1 MSRRPIQAT
10 IRTGPGDPAGEGVAA
25 QLREAL
31 SHWASGVAVL
41 AATDGEEVE
50 AITVTAF
57 SAVSMD
63 PPLVLV
69 CVGVS
74 SPILPALLEARRF
87 TVGFLAAADR
97 RTASYVAQ
105 RLPLDRPLFP
115 DPAADPVMP
124 GALATLVCRLWEDH
138 PGGDHRI
145 LVGEVE
151 RVELGPDADPLLYY
165 RREYRALGG
174 GEKKG

>member
-10 IRTGPGDPAGEGVAA
+10 IRTGRGDGGGPDLAA

-31 SHWASGVAVL
+31 SSWASGVAVL
-41 AATDGEEVE
+41 AATDGEEAE

-69 CVGVS
+69 CVGLH
-74 SPILPALLEARRF
+74 SPILPTLLEARRF
-87 TVGFLAAADR
+87 TVGFLAEDDR

-115 DPAADPVMP
+115 EEGDPVME
-124 GALATLVCRLWEDH
+124 GALATLVCRLWEDY

-151 RVELGPDADPLLYY
+151 RVELGRDAGPLLYH
-165 RREYRALGG
+165 RREYRGF
-174 GEKKG
+174 GEKGKRG

>member
-10 IRTGPGDPAGEGVAA
+10 IRTGPDDPAGQGVAA
-25 QLREAL
+25 LLREAL
-31 SHWASGVAVL
+31 SQWASGVAIL
-41 AATDGEEVE
+41 AATDGEDVE

-69 CVGVS
+69 CVGLN
-74 SPILPALLEARRF
+74 SPILPTLLEARRF
-87 TVGFLAAADR
+87 TVGFLAEDDR

-115 DPAADPVMP
+115 EEGDPVMP
-124 GALATLVCRLWEDH
+124 GALATLVCRLWEEY

-151 RVELGPDADPLLYY
+151 RVELGRDAAPLLYF
-165 RREYRALGG
+165 RREYRGF
-174 GEKKG
+174 GEKGRRG